1 MERERYFEAKE
12 FKNIKEI
19 IYNSAKEF
27 ANNVA
32 FIIKHKK
39 EKEVEYENITY
50 KKLLEDIN
58 SFGAKLYKLGFKNIY
73 NIDWNLETEDDCSI
87 FEEAVYAGFS
97 EEDLLILLNY
107 AIKHGMNINKR
118 TNSCSV

>member
-32 FIIKHKK
+32 FIIKQKK
-39 EKEVEYENITY
+39 
-50 KKLLEDIN
+50 KKR
-58 SFGAKLYKLGFKNIY
+58 S
-73 NIDWNLETEDDCSI
+73 
-87 FEEAVYAGFS
+87 
-97 EEDLLILLNY
+97 
-107 AIKHGMNINKR
+107 
-118 TNSCSV
+118 